1 MDNLVEDIA
10 AAEAALVHAPAETEA
25 RATFLYRCWF
35 HAAPMAED
43 VSAPVAWPTRAEY
56 RATALPAVPL
66 ETGWR
71 VAGPGGEGRL
81 RIAHADG
88 RGTEAGLI
96 DIVLDNPLAVPLPGA
111 PLQRRR
117 WIERDVGGFW
127 HLWSEPWAQSP
138 PERILRLYL
147 PLARPAMLSAAA
159 TLVAALPPNAQWA
172 MKFLSGPHMPGR
184 RDAGLIYVEKAGLDA
199 PFLAAAVAA
208 LAPLLGGERLRLT
221 RPWHGGW
228 VADDPGDGRSFGEA
242 VSQTLAALEPGPEFA
257 ACAREALAPLLG
269 HLTS

>member
-1 MDNLVEDIA
+1 MDSLAQDIA
-10 AAEAALVHAPAETEA
+10 AAKAALAHAPADAEA

-35 HAAPMAED
+35 HAAPMDEHAS
-43 VSAPVAWPTRAEY
+43 VPVAWPTRPEY
-56 RATALPAVPL
+56 RAAALPAVPL

-88 RGTEAGLI
+88 RETEAGLI
-96 DIVLDNPLAVPLPGA
+96 DIVLDNPVAVPLPGA

-127 HLWSEPWAQSP
+127 HLWSEPWAQAE
-138 PERILRLYL
+138 PERIVRLYL
-147 PLARPAMLSAAA
+147 PLAHPAMLSAAA
-159 TLVAALPPNAQWA
+159 ILVGALPPDALWA

-184 RDAGLIYVEKAGLDA
+184 RDAGVIYLPRGGLAA
-199 PFLAAAVAA
+199 PFLAAAMTA
-208 LAPLLGGERLRLT
+208 LAPLLGGERLCLT

-228 VADDPGDGRSFGEA
+228 AADDPGDGRSFGEA
-242 VSQTLAALEPGPEFA
+242 VSHTLAAIEPGPDFELS
-257 ACAREALAPLLG
+257 ARGALAPLLG